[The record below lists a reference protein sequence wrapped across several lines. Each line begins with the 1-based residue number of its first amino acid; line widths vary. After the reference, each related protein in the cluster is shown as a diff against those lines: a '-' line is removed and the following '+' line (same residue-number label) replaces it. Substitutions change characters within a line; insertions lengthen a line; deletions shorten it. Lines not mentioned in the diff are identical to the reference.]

1 MTPFLSPDIPRIGLG
16 CWAIG
21 GAFFEGDTPLGY
33 GALSDADA
41 RATIDA
47 AYDAGIRIFDT
58 AAIYGCGASEERL
71 GAALKG
77 RDDALVVTKLGFH
90 FDAANKQ
97 VLGVETSPAGLR
109 RELEASL
116 KRLQRDRVDMVLL
129 HLNAMPVDEAAAV
142 FDTFDTLRNEGK
154 LAAFGWSTDF
164 PDSVQAMADRPGF
177 EAIQHAMNVFVDVP
191 SVVAKGAE
199 HGLAAFI
206 RSPLAMGMLSG
217 KYKAGAPLADD
228 DIRANTFDWI
238 AYFKD
243 GKPLPEFVETVDAM
257 RDLLT
262 TGGRSLTQGALCWL
276 LAKAPHLIPIPGA
289 RNAEQARQNAGA
301 LAFGPLPTDVMDEI
315 ETVFK
320 RPPEGPPRER

>member
-21 GAFFEGDTPLGY
+21 GPFFEGDTPLGY
-33 GALSDADA
+33 GAISQADA

-77 RDDALVVTKLGFH
+77 RDDALIVTKLGFH
-90 FDAANKQ
+90 FDAEAKQ
-97 VLGVETSPAGLR
+97 VLGVEASPDGLR
-109 RELEASL
+109 RALEASL

-129 HLNAMPVDEAAAV
+129 HLNAMPVDEAAMV
-142 FDTFDTLRNEGK
+142 FDTFDALRDEGK
-154 LAAFGWSTDF
+154 LAAYGWSTDF
-164 PDSVQAMADRPGF
+164 PDSVSAMAPRDGF
-177 EAIQHAMNVFVDVP
+177 QAIQHAMNVFVDVP
-191 SVVAKGAE
+191 TITARGAE

-217 KYKAGAPLADD
+217 KYATGQALADD

-243 GKPLPEFVETVDAM
+243 GKPLPEFVQAVDAL
-257 RDLLT
+257 RELLS
-262 TGGRSLTQGALCWL
+262 TGGRSPAQGALCWL

-289 RNAEQARQNAGA
+289 RNAEQALQNAAA
-301 LAFGPLPTDVMDEI
+301 LQFGPLPADVMDEI

-320 RPPEGPPRER
+320 RPPEGPARER